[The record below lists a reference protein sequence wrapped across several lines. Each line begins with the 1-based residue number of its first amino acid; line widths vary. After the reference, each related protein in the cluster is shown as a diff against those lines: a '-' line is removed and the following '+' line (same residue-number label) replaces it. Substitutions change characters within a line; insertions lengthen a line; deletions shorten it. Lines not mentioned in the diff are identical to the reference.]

1 MAIDLELLAVEIAKP
16 AYVGMTDAEIAAAIN
31 AATYAVNQ
39 DIPTDAAIMALINT
53 DNLDWGEL
61 VGVAEGVISATAPK
75 RKRAITLRELLNTV
89 TPLEVGA
96 DDAWWSRI
104 TSLLAL
110 LVTDGILS
118 VAGRTAF
125 EALRVRQDPF
135 WQFFGHRELEYS
147 DVAAARAI

>member
-16 AYVGMTDAEIAAAIN
+16 AYVGMNDVQIAGAIN
-31 AATYAVNQ
+31 AATYTVSQ

-61 VGVAEGVISATAPK
+61 VGVAEGVISSTAPK

-96 DDAWWSRI
+96 DNVWWSRI
-104 TSLLAL
+104 TDLLAL
-110 LVTDGILS
+110 LVADGIIS
-118 VAGRTAF
+118 SAGKTAF
-125 EALRVRQDPF
+125 EALRVRQAPF
-135 WQFFGHRELEYS
+135 WQFFGHRELEWS
-147 DVAAARAI
+147 DVAAARAL